1 MASLP
6 PRSAPI
12 LQRQSNRR
20 TPNAEA
26 LHFIVFLVR
35 VTFVLLLCGSS
46 YLAGSIVGHN
56 SSLDGTGMGV
66 IRLIH
71 GEANDRSGKQS
82 GDDVDCK
89 MTDEQ
94 LIELHVRQELERHK
108 HRMERADS
116 TSQTRRFPSN
126 SMGKALNG
134 MTRVKKD
141 DINQYFDFGNPV
153 ARGEGTSVED
163 ALVLYQKKQALPSSD
178 EFLAHSAEYN
188 DGMGIPL
195 TDSETATENCDTMN
209 IIFTGN
215 PGSTR
220 QCTAIIGNFESY
232 HVQRWMKV
240 DTTRTTPIKSELP
253 LVPVSRGYGISRG
266 GSKGKGNFYAPPS
279 PSDGKL
285 SPVKRHWS
293 RLLPFFQTVDST
305 LEDLKTVLAKIARNN
320 AVVVLTC
327 NMGQSALLMNFAC
340 SARSRGFDL
349 GNILVFPSDVETKEI
364 AEGLGLTTYYD
375 EKVGF
380 WMPDTYFCAIPQL
393 HRRIDT
399 YNSASVFFTP
409 TVFFFSIWCIWMTSR
424 TWGNCPREKQG
435 VTEVSVFIL
444 SHSNYLRSQIPH
456 VEGFL
461 FWRQDFH
468 WWVRVI
474 I

>member
-1 MASLP
+1 M
-6 PRSAPI
+6 
-12 LQRQSNRR
+12 
-20 TPNAEA
+20 
-26 LHFIVFLVR
+26 
-35 VTFVLLLCGSS
+35 FVLLLCGSS

-71 GEANDRSGKQS
+71 GDANDRSGKQS

-94 LIELHVRQELERHK
+94 LIELHVRQELEK
-108 HRMERADS
+108 HRHQMKRAES
-116 TSQTRRFPSN
+116 SSQTRRFPSN

-134 MTRVKKD
+134 VTRVKKD
-141 DINQYFDFGNPV
+141 DINQYFDFGNP
-153 ARGEGTSVED
+153 ANRGEGTSVED

-240 DTTRTTPIKSELP
+240 DTTRTTPIESELP
-253 LVPVSRGYGISRG
+253 LAPVSRGYGISHG
-266 GSKGKGNFYAPPS
+266 GSKGKGNFYSPPS

-285 SPVKRHWS
+285 SPVKRHWN
-293 RLLPFFQTVDST
+293 RLLPFFQTVDSI
-305 LEDLKTVLAKIARNN
+305 LEDLNAILAKIARNN

-340 SARSRGFDL
+340 SARRRGFDL

-375 EKVGF
+375 EKV
-380 WMPDTYFCAIPQL
+380 CL
-393 HRRIDT
+393 
-399 YNSASVFFTP
+399 
-409 TVFFFSIWCIWMTSR
+409 
-424 TWGNCPREKQG
+424 
-435 VTEVSVFIL
+435 
-444 SHSNYLRSQIPH
+444 
-456 VEGFL
+456 
-461 FWRQDFH
+461 
-468 WWVRVI
+468 
-474 I
+474 